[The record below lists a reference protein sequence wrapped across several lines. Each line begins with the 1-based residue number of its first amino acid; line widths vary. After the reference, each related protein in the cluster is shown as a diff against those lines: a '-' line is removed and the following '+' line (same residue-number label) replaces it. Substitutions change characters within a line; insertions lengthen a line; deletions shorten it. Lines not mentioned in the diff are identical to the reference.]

1 MAQLLEE
8 LKPAQPNIVTVFLP
22 YYQNN
27 KRNVLPLALNLYQRA
42 YLEGERQIIGSD
54 NISFVAT
61 WSVNKSIL
69 PTDLTRCRIQFDRNP
84 DYSYEITIANFEFI
98 NHLIEAILNFQ
109 RNGIWDFSK
118 SFYYKL
124 LQVKQSTN

>member
-1 MAQLLEE
+1 MTQLLEE

-22 YYQNN
+22 YYHSN

-84 DYSYEITIANFEFI
+84 EYSYEVTIANFEFI

-109 RNGIWDFSK
+109 RDGICDFSK

-124 LQVKQSTN
+124 LQVKQSNK

>member
-1 MAQLLEE
+1 MTQLLEE
-8 LKPAQPNIVTVFLP
+8 LKPAQPNIVTVFFP
-22 YYQNN
+22 YYHSN

-42 YLEGERQIIGSD
+42 YLEGERQIIDSD

-84 DYSYEITIANFEFI
+84 DYSYEVTIANFEFI

-124 LQVKQSTN
+124 LQVKQSNK